1 MKVSSGIRLKQLMLE
16 KGLKQ
21 VDVINRSKHLQE
33 ELGIKLGKSALSQ
46 YVNDVQ
52 SPDQDRIYLL
62 SKFFDVS
69 EPWLMG
75 FDVPKERVPD
85 SDRTAKNTF
94 LVTGLIKI
102 PVLGE
107 IACGEP
113 LTAEENITDYREEVA
128 DTLPTGNLFYLHCK
142 GDSMAPT
149 IPDNAYVLIRQQA
162 DVEDGEIAAVLVNG
176 DTEATLKRVKRQG
189 DIVLLIP
196 DNKEYSPY
204 IITKENPARILGKAL
219 KMSADL

>member
-1 MKVSSGIRLKQLMLE
+1 MKKLTTAQHQREILAKNLNELLELKRKTQADVIRETGFAEATVRSWFSGEKYPRLDKIQALADYFNVPRSRITEEQIEGMLKVSQL
-16 KGLKQ
+16 
-21 VDVINRSKHLQE
+21 
-33 ELGIKLGKSALSQ
+33 
-46 YVNDVQ
+46 
-52 SPDQDRIYLL
+52 
-62 SKFFDVS
+62 
-69 EPWLMG
+69 
-75 FDVPKERVPD
+75 VP
-85 SDRTAKNTF
+85 
-94 LVTGLIKI
+94 I
-102 PVLGE
+102 PIIGD
-107 IACGEP
+107 IACGDP
-113 LTAEENITDYREEVA
+113 ITAEENIQGYRDEVA

-149 IPDNAYVLIRQQA
+149 IPNNAYVLIRQQEN
-162 DVEDGEIAAVLVNG
+162 VEDGEIAAVLVNG

>member
-1 MKVSSGIRLKQLMLE
+1 MKVSTGIRLKQLMLE

-21 VDVINRSKHLQE
+21 IDVINRSKNLQK
-33 ELGIKLGKSALSQ
+33 ELGIKLGKSTLSQ

-62 SKFFDVS
+62 AKFFDVS

-85 SDRTAKNTF
+85 NERTAKNLLPVSK
-94 LVTGLIKI
+94 LVKI
-102 PVLGE
+102 PILGD
-107 IACGEP
+107 IACGDP
-113 LTAEENITDYREEVA
+113 ITAEENIQGYRDEVA
-128 DTLPTGNLFYLHCK
+128 DTLPTGDLFYLHCK

-149 IPDNAYVLIRQQA
+149 IPNNAYVLIRQQPN
-162 DVEDGEIAAVLVNG
+162 VEDGEIAAVLVNG

-189 DIVLLIP
+189 NLVMLMP
-196 DNKEYSPY
+196 DNQSYDPY
-204 IITKENPARILGKAL
+204 IVTPDNPARILGKAI